1 MKEVNMVNLE
11 KVKDRIT
18 KLQDNLFK
26 ISYEID
32 VSLEDELGI
41 LIEQDIAYQE
51 EIMIEDL
58 QEKIENN
65 LIKGYIVISFND
77 VEDYE
82 IVFGIASQFEMLS
95 SGMSLM
101 E

>member
-1 MKEVNMVNLE
+1 MLNLE
-11 KVKDRIT
+11 NVKNRIT
-18 KLQDNLFK
+18 KLEDSLFK

-32 VSLEDELGI
+32 VSLEDELDI

-51 EIMIEDL
+51 EIMIEDC
-58 QEKIENN
+58 QEQTENN

>member
-1 MKEVNMVNLE
+1 MVNLE
-11 KVKDRIT
+11 KVKNRIT

-32 VSLEDELGI
+32 VSLKDELDI

-51 EIMIEDL
+51 EIMIEDC
-58 QEKIENN
+58 QEQTENN
-65 LIKGYIVISFND
+65 IIKGYIVISFND

-82 IVFGIASQFEMLS
+82 IVFGITSQFEMLS

>member
-1 MKEVNMVNLE
+1 MSNIQRI
-11 KVKDRIT
+11 KDRIT
-18 KLQDNLFK
+18 RLQDSLFK

-32 VSLEDELGI
+32 VSLKDELDI
-41 LIEQDIAYQE
+41 LVEQDIAYQE

-58 QEKIENN
+58 QEKTENN

-95 SGMSLM
+95 SGMSLI

>member
-1 MKEVNMVNLE
+1 MVNLE

>member
-1 MKEVNMVNLE
+1 MVNLE
-11 KVKDRIT
+11 KVKNRIT

-32 VSLEDELGI
+32 VSLKDELDI

-51 EIMIEDL
+51 EIMIEDC
-58 QEKIENN
+58 QEQTENN

>member
-1 MKEVNMVNLE
+1 MVNLE

-95 SGMSLM
+95 SGMSLI

>member
-1 MKEVNMVNLE
+1 MVNLE
-11 KVKDRIT
+11 KVKNRIT
-18 KLQDNLFK
+18 KLQDDLFK

-58 QEKIENN
+58 QEKTENN

-95 SGMSLM
+95 SVMSLI

>member
-1 MKEVNMVNLE
+1 MVNLE
-11 KVKDRIT
+11 KVKNRIT
-18 KLQDNLFK
+18 KLQDDLFK

-32 VSLEDELGI
+32 ISLKDELDI

-51 EIMIEDL
+51 EVMLEDC
-58 QEKIENN
+58 QEQTENN

-77 VEDYE
+77 VEVDYEE

>member
-1 MKEVNMVNLE
+1 MVNLE
-11 KVKDRIT
+11 KVKNRIT
-18 KLQDNLFK
+18 KLQDDLFK
-26 ISYEID
+26 ISYEVD
-32 VSLEDELGI
+32 VQLKDELDI

-58 QEKIENN
+58 QEKTENN

-95 SGMSLM
+95 SGISLM